1 MTGPR
6 DITQL
11 CLSSNLAGI
20 VANKIEQG
28 FYSVYSYSGI
38 ESIECALSVLE
49 FVSEDI
55 TARFI
60 LYPVEIAGRC

>member
-1 MTGPR
+1 M
-6 DITQL
+6 
-11 CLSSNLAGI
+11 
-20 VANKIEQG
+20 ANKIEQG

-49 FVSEDI
+49 FISEDI